1 MILKQ
6 KIEQCELHLERMKK
20 AAEHIK
26 HLYPFHEETFPLEKY
41 EELTSLDMFTGRFAK
56 LQDAMGESLFPEFLN
71 FLGEN
76 VVNLSM
82 IDRLNK
88 LEKYQILESA
98 SKWKFLRDLRN
109 GLSHE
114 YPNSYRA
121 LATTLNKAFENY
133 QYLEQTLEK
142 IIHEYSI
149 REK

>member
-6 KIEQCELHLERMKK
+6 KIEQCQLHLERMKQ
-20 AAEHIK
+20 AAEHIR
-26 HLYPFHEETFPLEKY
+26 HLYPFYKDKFPLKKY
-41 EELTSLDMFTGRFAK
+41 EDLTSLEMFTGRFAK
-56 LQDAMGESLFPEFLN
+56 LQDAMGEGLFPEFLK

-76 VVNLSM
+76 ITHLSM

-88 LEKYQILESA
+88 LEQYRILESVA
-98 SKWKFLRDLRN
+98 KWQFLRDLIN

-114 YPNSYRA
+114 YPNSYSA
-121 LATTLNKAFENY
+121 LVGTLNKVFENY

-149 REK
+149 RGK